1 MTFLEKYQSET
12 TWHGK
17 AIVMGLF
24 HITMTVR
31 HKDWTLARTAHSFDV
46 SIGLVSENLRLANAI
61 NTDDRIL
68 KCSSRQEALRKLNGV
83 SRSYI
88 NGGATG
94 DSL

>member
-24 HITMTVR
+24 HLTMTVR

-61 NTDDRIL
+61 NTDDKIL
-68 KCSSRQEALRKLNGV
+68 KCNSRQEALRKLNVAG
-83 SRSYI
+83 RR
-88 NGGATG
+88 NGNG
-94 DSL
+94 DGH